1 MVRGQKKSLNGI
13 ELFLCPFENLYIT
26 QGPNEAPSHKGIM
39 AWDVSGTPQES
50 YFAPATSKCLKIYYD
65 SGQSMWQT
73 IGNVRCP
80 NGYVGIVTYMIVH
93 DNDISDL
100 YVGKIVNQGERLGE
114 FGTKGNVTGSHCHI
128 EFSQGSDTTW
138 KALGTFVM
146 NGKTYTT
153 YGFNNEKDPE
163 EVCFMDN
170 TNIISGYGNWRYTD
184 SLFIGNPVERSLD
197 VDQVEVFTDKFY
209 PTGRKEPMGY
219 ISGFVKGGFYNILET
234 REQNNLTW
242 VKVADDLWFDLGNE
256 WAKVL
261 PKGNATEEMVKIKEL
276 ESKIK
281 LLEDRILELTEERDT
296 LLNNQPTLIYT
307 APKDITGRIKLKKD
321 EQLYIKKN

>member
-1 MVRGQKKSLNGI
+1 MVRGQKASLNGI

-26 QGPNEAPSHKGIM
+26 CGPNESKFHKGVM
-39 AWDVSGTPQES
+39 AWDVSGTQAQS
-50 YFAPATSKCLKIYYD
+50 YFAPATSKCLKLYPE

-73 IGNVRCP
+73 IGNVRCT

-93 DNDISDL
+93 DNDISDI

-114 FGTKGNVTGSHCHI
+114 FGDKGNADGQHCHI
-128 EFSQGSDTTW
+128 EFSQGSDTSW
-138 KALGTFVM
+138 FK
-146 NGKTYTT
+146 NQ
-153 YGFNNEKDPE
+153 YGNYMFNNEKDPE

-170 TNIISGYGNWRYTD
+170 TNILNGSGNWRYTD
-184 SLFIGNPVERSLD
+184 SLFIGNPVERSLG

-234 REQNNLTW
+234 KEQNNLTW
-242 VKVADDLWFDLGNE
+242 VKVADELWFDLGSD

-261 PKGNATEEMVKIKEL
+261 PKGDVTEDQVVIKEL
-276 ESKIK
+276 ENSIK
-281 LLEDRILELTEERDT
+281 LLKERILELTEERDT
-296 LLNNQPTLIYT
+296 LLNNQPKLIYT
-307 APKDITGRIKLKKD
+307 APKDITVRIKLKENEK
-321 EQLYIKKN
+321 LFIK

>member
-1 MVRGQKKSLNGI
+1 MVRNQKASINGI

-26 QGPNEAPSHKGIM
+26 QAPNESYSHKGIM
-39 AWDVSGTPQES
+39 AWDVSGTPSES

-73 IGNVRCP
+73 TGNVRCP

-100 YVGKIVNQGERLGE
+100 FVGKIVNQGDRLGE
-114 FGTKGNVTGSHCHI
+114 FGTKGNATGSHCHI
-128 EFSQGSDTTW
+128 EFSQGSDTSW
-138 KALGTFVM
+138 FLNQYDNYM
-146 NGKTYTT
+146 
-153 YGFNNEKDPE
+153 FNNEKDPE

-170 TNIISGYGNWRYTD
+170 TNIISGYGNWRYAGN
-184 SLFIGNPVERSLD
+184 LYIGNPVERSLG
-197 VDQVEVFTDKFY
+197 VDQVEVFTDKYY

-219 ISGFVKGGFYNILET
+219 ISGFVKSGFYNILET
-234 REQNNLTW
+234 KQQNNLTW
-242 VKVADDLWFDLGNE
+242 VKIADDLWFDLGNE

-261 PKGNATEEMVKIKEL
+261 PKGNVTEDQVIIKEL
-276 ESKIK
+276 ENKIK
-281 LLEDRILELTEERDT
+281 LLEDRILELTEQRDT
-296 LLNNQPTLIYT
+296 LLNNQPKLIYT

>member
-1 MVRGQKKSLNGI
+1 MLRGQKKSINGI
-13 ELFLCPFENLYIT
+13 ELFLCPFEKLYLT
-26 QGPNEAPSHKGIM
+26 QAPNESYSHKGIM
-39 AWDVSGTPQES
+39 AWDVSGTPSES
-50 YFAPATSKCLKIYYD
+50 YFAPATSICKKIYYD

-73 IGNVRCP
+73 TGNVRCP

-100 YVGKIVNQGERLGE
+100 YVGKIVNMGERLGE
-114 FGTKGNVTGSHCHI
+114 FGTKGNATGSHCHI
-128 EFSQGSDTTW
+128 EFSQGSDTSW
-138 KALGTFVM
+138 FKNQYDNYM
-146 NGKTYTT
+146 
-153 YGFNNEKDPE
+153 FNNEKDPE

-184 SLFIGNPVERSLD
+184 SLFIGNPVERSLG

-219 ISGFVKGGFYNILET
+219 ISGFVKSGFYNILET

-242 VKVADDLWFDLGNE
+242 IKVDNDLWFDFGSD
-256 WAKVL
+256 WAKVY

-276 ESKIK
+276 ENKIK

-296 LLNNQPTLIYT
+296 LLNNQPKLIYT
-307 APKDITGRIKLKKD
+307 APKNVTCRIKLKKD

>member
-13 ELFLCPFENLYIT
+13 ELFLCPFEKLYIT
-26 QGPNEAPSHKGIM
+26 QAPNESYSHKGIM

-50 YFAPATSKCLKIYYD
+50 YFAPATSICKKIYYD

-73 IGNVRCP
+73 TGNVRCP

-100 YVGKIVNQGERLGE
+100 YVGKIVNQGDRLGE
-114 FGTKGNVTGSHCHI
+114 FGTKGNATGSHCHI
-128 EFSQGSDTTW
+128 EFSQGSDTSW
-138 KALGTFVM
+138 FKNQYDNYM
-146 NGKTYTT
+146 
-153 YGFNNEKDPE
+153 FNNEKDPE
-163 EVCFMDN
+163 DVCFMDN
-170 TNIISGYGNWRYTD
+170 TNILNGLGNWRYTD
-184 SLFIGNPVERSLD
+184 SLFIGNPVERSLG

-219 ISGFVKGGFYNILET
+219 ISGFVKSGFYNILET

-261 PKGNATEEMVKIKEL
+261 PKGDVTEDQVIIKEL
-276 ESKIK
+276 ENKIK
-281 LLEDRILELTEERDT
+281 LLEDRILELTEQRDT
-296 LLNNQPTLIYT
+296 LLNNQPKLIYT
-307 APKDITGRIKLKKD
+307 APKNITGRIKLKKD

>member
-1 MVRGQKKSLNGI
+1 MVRGQKASINGI

-26 QGPNEAPSHKGIM
+26 QAPNESYSHKGIM

-100 YVGKIVNQGERLGE
+100 YVGKIVNMGDRLGE
-114 FGTKGNVTGSHCHI
+114 FGTKGNATGSHCHI

-138 KALGTFVM
+138 FKNQYDNYM
-146 NGKTYTT
+146 
-153 YGFNNEKDPE
+153 FNNEKDPE
-163 EVCFMDN
+163 EVCFMDG
-170 TNIISGYGNWRYTD
+170 TNIINGYGNWKYTD
-184 SLFIGNPVERSLD
+184 SLYIGNPVERSLGK
-197 VDQVEVFTDKFY
+197 DQIEVFTNKFY

-234 REQNNLTW
+234 KEQNNLTW
-242 VKVADDLWFDLGNE
+242 YKIDNDLWFDFGSD

-261 PKGNATEEMVKIKEL
+261 PKGDVTEDQVIIKEL
-276 ESKIK
+276 ENKIK

-296 LLNNQPTLIYT
+296 LLNNQPKLIYT
-307 APKDITGRIKLKKD
+307 APKNVTCRIKLKENEK
-321 EQLYIKKN
+321 LFIK

>member
-26 QGPNEAPSHKGIM
+26 QGPNENYSHKGIM

-50 YFAPATSKCLKIYYD
+50 YFAPATSKCVRLYPE

-80 NGYVGIVTYMIVH
+80 NGYVGIITYMITH

-100 YVGKIVNQGERLGE
+100 WIGKIVNQGERLGE
-114 FGTKGNVTGSHCHI
+114 FGTKGNATGSHCHI
-128 EFSQGSDTTW
+128 EFSQGSDTSW
-138 KALGTFVM
+138 FKNQYDNYM
-146 NGKTYTT
+146 
-153 YGFNNEKDPE
+153 FNNEKDPE
-163 EVCFMDN
+163 DVCFMDN

-184 SLFIGNPVERSLD
+184 SLFIGNPVERSLG

-219 ISGFVKGGFYNILET
+219 ISGFVKSGFYNILET
-234 REQNNLTW
+234 KQQNNLTW
-242 VKVADDLWFDLGNE
+242 VKVADDLWFDLGSD

-261 PKGNATEEMVKIKEL
+261 PKGNATKEMVEIKEL
-276 ESKIK
+276 ENKIK
-281 LLEDRILELTEERDT
+281 LLENRILELTEERDT
-296 LLNNQPTLIYT
+296 LLNNQPRLIFT
-307 APKDITGRIKLKKD
+307 CIEPKKYLIKLRENEK
-321 EQLYIKKN
+321 LYIGL

>member
-100 YVGKIVNQGERLGE
+100 YVGKIVNQGDRLGE
-114 FGTKGNVTGSHCHI
+114 FGTKGNATGSHCHI
-128 EFSQGSDTTW
+128 EFSQGSDTSW
-138 KALGTFVM
+138 FLNQYDNYM
-146 NGKTYTT
+146 
-153 YGFNNEKDPE
+153 FNNEKDPE

-170 TNIISGYGNWRYTD
+170 TNILNGLGNWRYTD
-184 SLFIGNPVERSLD
+184 NLYIGNPVERSLG

-219 ISGFVKGGFYNILET
+219 ITGFVKSGFYNILET

-242 VKVADDLWFDLGNE
+242 VKVDNDLWFDLGNE
-256 WAKVL
+256 WSKVL

-281 LLEDRILELTEERDT
+281 LLEDRILELTEERDV
-296 LLNNQPTLIYT
+296 LIENKPTLVFT
-307 APKDITGRIKLKKD
+307 CVEPKKYLIKLRENEK
-321 EQLYIKKN
+321 LYIGL